1 VRKIVVVLIVVIIMT
16 GIGGGT
22 YYILNR
28 EKWVELRGIE
38 TSKKVSKME
47 KYDFDSLKVAWERGE
62 YGNSEIKILGPI
74 KAIVDRRKADPETR
88 KYDFVTRQIEF
99 MSGGKRITGMIN
111 YFNDEIKRPAVI
123 MVRGYAE
130 KAGYYSGSGSFRMAD
145 QLAKAGMVTVSIDFL
160 GYAQS
165 ENESTD
171 MMEARFE
178 KVPAVLDL
186 IGAVRK
192 LEGVDPQRIGF
203 WAHSNGGQIT
213 LSVLEVTGQYFPTVM
228 WAPMTQKFPDSII
241 STASDLEDGGRAVKA
256 AVETLAKFH
265 DPRRYAFENY
275 YDWVNS
281 PIVII
286 HGTKDPW
293 CEVEWQRG
301 VVARLTNLGKTAE
314 LRVIEGAGHNM
325 EGRGGET
332 WKDVAQQTVDYFKSK
347 LVYGN

>member
-1 VRKIVVVLIVVIIMT
+1 VRKILLGFLVLLMVI
-16 GIGGGT
+16 GIGAGT

-38 TSKKVSKME
+38 TSKEVSKME
-47 KYDFDSLKVAWERGE
+47 KYDFDSLKEAWERGE

-74 KAIVDRRKADPETR
+74 KEIGDRRKLDPETR
-88 KYDFVTRQIEF
+88 TYEFVTRQIEF
-99 MSGGKRITGMIN
+99 ISGGKRITGMIN
-111 YFNDEIKRPAVI
+111 YYNDEIKRPAVI

-145 QLAKAGMVTVSIDFL
+145 QLAKAGMITVSIDFL
-160 GYAQS
+160 GFAQS
-165 ENESTD
+165 EAESTD

-186 IGAVRK
+186 IGSVRK

-256 AVETLAKFH
+256 AVAALAKYH

-275 YDWVNS
+275 YNWVNS
-281 PIVII
+281 PLVII
-286 HGTKDPW
+286 QGTKDPW

-301 VVARLTNLGKTAE
+301 VVAGLTDLGKTAK
-314 LRVIEGAGHNM
+314 LIVIDGAGHNM

-332 WKDVAQQTVDYFKSK
+332 WKDVAQETVDYLRK
-347 LVYGN
+347 LL